1 MNVSKELEQVLL
13 QVQKPARYTG
23 GELNSVVKDPAG
35 VRIRFAF
42 CFPDLY
48 EVGMSHLGMKILYG
62 LFNEQE
68 DVWCERVFAPGY
80 GYGGTLCGSEAIP
93 LFGLESREPI
103 RGF

>member
-42 CFPDLY
+42 CFPDTY
-48 EVGMSHLGMKILYG
+48 GKDKIVSL
-62 LFNEQE
+62 
-68 DVWCERVFAPGY
+68 P
-80 GYGGTLCGSEAIP
+80 SAI
-93 LFGLESREPI
+93 
-103 RGF
+103 

>member
-48 EVGMSHLGMKILYG
+48 EVGMSHLGMKILYDRRMSG
-62 LFNEQE
+62 
-68 DVWCERVFAPGY
+68 ASGY
-80 GYGGTLCGSEAIP
+80 LHRIRIWRPLCGS
-93 LFGLESREPI
+93 G
-103 RGF
+103 GFRCSA